1 MTIFASFKYLG
12 IECDNRYD
20 AWIIHHNQIEGFVNI
35 KLHYEKNKCFAI
47 SLAIQFLSCRSHLQ
61 FIVFICCE
69 C

>member
-20 AWIIHHNQIEGFVNI
+20 AWIIHHNHVEGFVNI
-35 KLHYEKNKCFAI
+35 KLQYEKNGCFATG
-47 SLAIQFLSCRSHLQ
+47 LTTQFLSCKGDLL
-61 FIVFICCE
+61 FNVFICCE